1 MMRRGF
7 PSRSAGL
14 VAAAALVGLSVGAAV
29 KSFAFYPLR
38 VTSNSMLPT
47 VAAGDWVV
55 ISAGRIGSDVPIER
69 GDIVLFTFPFG
80 GPDRAIKRV
89 VAVAGDEVRTAGPD
103 VVLVNGDVASWGSS
117 GHSPDEIPEK
127 PADTALRIPEGYV
140 YILGDNVGSSIDS
153 RSLGLL
159 PEAEV
164 LGKVAAVI
172 KKPW

>member
-1 MMRRGF
+1 MRRC
-7 PSRSAGL
+7 PSRSTGL
-14 VAAAALVGLSVGAAV
+14 VAAAALVGLTIGAAV

-55 ISAGRIGSDVPIER
+55 VAARRSGAEVPIDR

-80 GPDRAIKRV
+80 GAGQAIKRV
-89 VAVAGDEVRTAGPD
+89 VAIPGDEVRVAGPN
-103 VVLVNGDVASWGSS
+103 VVLVNGEVASRGWSENGPEKI
-117 GHSPDEIPEK
+117 GEK
-127 PADTALRIPEGYV
+127 PADAAVRIPEGYV
-140 YILGDNVGSSIDS
+140 YILGDNARSSIDS

-159 PEAEV
+159 PRAEV

-172 KKPW
+172 RRRW

>member
-1 MMRRGF
+1 MRRC
-7 PSRSAGL
+7 PSRSTGL
-14 VAAAALVGLSVGAAV
+14 VAAAALVGLTIGAAV

-55 ISAGRIGSDVPIER
+55 VAARRSGAEVPIDR

-80 GPDRAIKRV
+80 GAGQAIKRV
-89 VAVAGDEVRTAGPD
+89 VAIPGDEVRVAGPN
-103 VVLVNGDVASWGSS
+103 VVLVNGEVASRGWSENG
-117 GHSPDEIPEK
+117 PEEIGEK
-127 PADTALRIPEGYV
+127 PADAAVRIPEGYV
-140 YILGDNVGSSIDS
+140 YILGDNARSSIDS

-159 PEAEV
+159 PRAEV

-172 KKPW
+172 RRPW